1 MGGKDPVEDTLEP
14 DDLFCL
20 DIDVSGS
27 TFGTA
32 PGLMDH
38 DAAVGQRVAFARSS
52 GRKKH
57 RPHGG
62 TLSHAIGLHI
72 TGDHLHGVIDG
83 EPCGNGTA
91 GTADVKRNIFG
102 SILSFKKEEL
112 KIELQKDLLTVSAE
126 KTESKEEESK
136 EENRFLRK
144 ERFIGTF
151 KRSFTLS
158 GIEQD
163 AITASF
169 EDGLLTL
176 TLPKKEKKEEAVRQI
191 AIA

>member
-1 MGGKDPVEDTLEP
+1 MMFALNPYFERTFFNDPFFFTSGEQRALRPSFRTDIKD
-14 DDLFCL
+14 
-20 DIDVSGS
+20 
-27 TFGTA
+27 
-32 PGLMDH
+32 
-38 DAAVGQRVAFARSS
+38 
-52 GRKKH
+52 
-57 RPHGG
+57 
-62 TLSHAIGLHI
+62 
-72 TGDHLHGVIDG
+72 
-83 EPCGNGTA
+83 
-91 GTADVKRNIFG
+91 TADAFVIEAELPG
-102 SILSFKKEEL
+102 FKKEEL